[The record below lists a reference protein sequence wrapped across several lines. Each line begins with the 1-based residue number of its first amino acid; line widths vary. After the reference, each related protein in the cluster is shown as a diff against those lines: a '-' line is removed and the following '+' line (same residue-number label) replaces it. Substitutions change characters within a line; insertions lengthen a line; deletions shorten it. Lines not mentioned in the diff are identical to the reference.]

1 MDIGKLNKHKNKMR
15 KTNDFLFG
23 CALSIIYTIWFSIYF
38 AYHYILFIPF
48 AFIAIICAIAIGL
61 FCLPIAIVVLLF
73 YVLMMIV
80 RFIVDVFEEKF

>member
-1 MDIGKLNKHKNKMR
+1 MNMKM
-15 KTNDFLFG
+15 NDFLFG

-38 AYHYILFIPF
+38 AYHSILFIPF

-73 YVLMMIV
+73 YVLMMII
-80 RFIVDVFEEKF
+80 RFIVDVFKEKFLT